1 MMRGKTF
8 PATAGAGAAPQRVPE
23 TGAPRSE
30 RLQSQQP
37 VAKMMLVSEGFQRL
51 QRRPPVREQAI
62 QMILAGEIHLTGV
75 HHLRACVFQQ
85 QRAEL
90 LITPQALIK
99 QRLALFN

>member
-8 PATAGAGAAPQRVPE
+8 PATAGAGARPARA
-23 TGAPRSE
+23 GNRRARSE

-51 QRRPPVREQAI
+51 QRCPPVREQAI